1 MSTASAAMESLLD
14 RFRRMV
20 ARDGGELTV
29 LAITSDD
36 VRLRYRAAE
45 ADPDCADGVCVLPHR
60 ELEQMITET
69 LARQWPGVRVHVEPE
84 RVHDTP
90 TEEAQ

>member
-1 MSTASAAMESLLD
+1 MSTASTAMESLID

-29 LAITSDD
+29 LAVTPGD
-36 VRLRYRAAE
+36 VRLRYRAAA
-45 ADPDCADGVCVLPHR
+45 ADPDCADGICVMPHR

-69 LARQWPGVRVHVEPE
+69 LARQWPGVRVHVELEPA
-84 RVHDTP
+84 HDTP
-90 TEEAQ
+90 KQEAQ

>member
-1 MSTASAAMESLLD
+1 MSTTLESLID

-29 LAITSDD
+29 LAVTSGD

-45 ADPDCADGVCVLPHR
+45 ADPECADGVCVMPHR
-60 ELEQMITET
+60 ELEQLIGET
-69 LARQWPGVRVHVEPE
+69 LARQWPGIRVHVEPD
-84 RVHDTP
+84 RTAHADGG
-90 TEEAQ
+90 AR

>member
-1 MSTASAAMESLLD
+1 MSTAMESLID

-20 ARDGGELTV
+20 DRDGGKLTV
-29 LAITSDD
+29 LAITSED

-45 ADPDCADGVCVLPHR
+45 ADPECADGVCVMPHR
-60 ELEQMITET
+60 ELEQLIGET

-84 RVHDTP
+84 PVQDRP
-90 TEEAQ
+90 TQEAQ